1 MVAGCRLGS
10 SADGA
15 SWVLA
20 TTGEGFRPRLEA
32 GEALWGATD
41 EVSRTRTMM
50 KRRRP
55 GEGEGRGEGR
65 GEGKGEGDGDG
76 EGEGARAHVHVHVEA
91 GTMVYQGILTT

>member
-55 GEGEGRGEGR
+55 GEGEDEGRGEGR
-65 GEGKGEGDGDG
+65 GEGDGDG